1 LEKAIVTTII
11 RIIHGDKVITSFV
24 RYSVDYGQAFAWRE
38 KPVVSDH
45 WTTTDAR
52 NPISP
57 EISNRGVSRGMLDK
71 QANSP
76 RYYGLPYLM
85 RPGASPVKLYDGP
98 TQWSFVEDGKAMFS
112 TPRDGDTL
120 PGHDGV
126 IEIKYQFPDGGQPIW
141 HHTLA
146 PALDIMVAA
155 QPDRSDRTLAD
166 IRDTIR
172 ALNRRRARR

>member
-1 LEKAIVTTII
+1 LDKAIVTAII

-38 KPVVSDH
+38 KPVVSDR

-71 QANSP
+71 QQNSP
-76 RYYGLPYLM
+76 RYYGSPYLI

-98 TQWSFVEDGKAMFS
+98 TQWSFVEDGKAMFRM
-112 TPRDGDTL
+112 PRDGQRL
-120 PGHDGV
+120 PGGEAV
-126 IEIKYQFPDGGQPIW
+126 IRIKYEFPDGGSPIW
-141 HHTLA
+141 HRTVTAALDAITSA
-146 PALDIMVAA
+146 PAEEW
-155 QPDRSDRTLAD
+155 SDGVTLHKLRLVVEHAGD
-166 IRDTIR
+166 
-172 ALNRRRARR
+172 AR